1 MSKAT
6 TENNNPKLVDKDKSA
21 VALKYD
27 RGKDPA
33 PKMVAKGKGVIAE
46 QIVKVALDNNIEVR
60 EDADLVEVLE
70 KLDIDAIIPL
80 DAYAAVAEILSYVY
94 KTNAKARANLDRKNS
109 PV

>member
-1 MSKAT
+1 
-6 TENNNPKLVDKDKSA
+6 
-21 VALKYD
+21 
-27 RGKDPA
+27 
-33 PKMVAKGKGVIAE
+33 
-46 QIVKVALDNNIEVR
+46 VR